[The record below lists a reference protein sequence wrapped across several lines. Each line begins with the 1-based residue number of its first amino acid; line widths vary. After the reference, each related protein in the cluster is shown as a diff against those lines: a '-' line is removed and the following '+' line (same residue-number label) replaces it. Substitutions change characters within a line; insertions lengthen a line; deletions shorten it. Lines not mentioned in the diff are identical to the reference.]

1 MYTIGGNSFSDY
13 NIQILSS
20 DGALDIPGRLGDTGH
35 NWGDSIYGYSVEPF
49 VLSDDLIWDGRM
61 ITLHGYYS
69 GSDFITDIET
79 LENAVKGY
87 NRTLITPYGSH
98 TVRLSKIIEKSQI
111 RANTKAF
118 VDLVFWE
125 QTVMPGTA
133 PVAIGGTGVR
143 LGGYDFLNDFGMI
156 VSKVNGYGITPE
168 YEHRVISYGDYPA
181 TYSGYRRPREIR
193 IELAGH
199 YADISTLTTK
209 VNALKSLL
217 MSAGTKQL
225 IYRGST
231 KTVYF
236 TEGAKVQIGYKTKSV
251 RIILKLKLQE

>member
-13 NIQILSS
+13 NIEILSS
-20 DGALDIPGRLGDTGH
+20 KGALDIPGRLGEAEH
-35 NWGDSIYGYSVEPF
+35 HWGDTNGVEPY
-49 VLSDDLIWDGRM
+49 VLADDLIWDGRM
-61 ITLHGYYS
+61 ITLSGYYA
-69 GSDFITDIET
+69 GSSFISDIET
-79 LENAVKGY
+79 LEAALKGGDI
-87 NRTLITPYGSH
+87 TLVTHYGTH
-98 TVRLSKIIEKSQI
+98 TVRLARIKERSQI
-111 RANTKAF
+111 IANTRAF
-118 VDLVFWE
+118 VDLEFWE
-125 QTVMPGTA
+125 QTVAAGTP

-143 LGGYDFLNDFGMI
+143 LGGYDFLADFGMV
-156 VSKVNGYGITPE
+156 VSLVNGYGITPE
-168 YEHRVISYGDYPA
+168 YEHRVISYGDYPG
-181 TYSGYRRPREIR
+181 TYSGNRQPREIR

-225 IYRGST
+225 IYRGAT
-231 KTVYF
+231 KTTYF